1 MIIKEARIDNRLIHG
16 QIVTAWIQE
25 TKVRAILV
33 ADDKA
38 AADSFQQSLLKLAVP
53 QGIQLI
59 IKSLSDAAA
68 LIARDVS
75 NVGVLLI
82 VRSAMDAKVLL
93 DLGVKVEK
101 WTLGNITG
109 RKSEQ
114 ERKCVLKYVFA
125 TQNDADALM
134 AIYQSGIKVVAQSV
148 PSESSY
154 DIIALLRKAGFYSST
169 P

>member
-1 MIIKEARIDNRLIHG
+1 MIIKEARIDDRLIHG

-25 TKVRAILV
+25 TKARAILV

-59 IKSLSDAAA
+59 IKSLPDAAA
-68 LIARDVS
+68 LIARDKS
-75 NVGVLLI
+75 TVGVLLI
-82 VRSAMDAKVLL
+82 VRSAMDAKALL
-93 DLGVKVEK
+93 DLGVKVDK

-125 TQNDADALM
+125 TQNDADALL
-134 AIYQSGIKVVAQSV
+134 AIHEAGTKVVAQSV
-148 PSESSY
+148 PNESSH
-154 DIIALLRKAGFYSST
+154 DIIALLRKAGFYSAA

>member
-1 MIIKEARIDNRLIHG
+1 MIIKEARIDDRLIHG

-25 TKVRAILV
+25 TKAKAILV

-59 IKSLSDAAA
+59 VKSLADSAA
-68 LIARDVS
+68 LIARDKS
-75 NVGVLLI
+75 TVGVLLI
-82 VRSAMDAKVLL
+82 VRTAMDAKALL
-93 DLGVKVEK
+93 ELGVRPEK

-114 ERKCVLKYVFA
+114 ERKSVLKYVFA
-125 TQNDADALM
+125 TQNDADAIM
-134 AIYQSGIKVVAQSV
+134 AIHEAGVKIVAQSV
-148 PSESSY
+148 PNETSY
-154 DIIALLRKAGFYSST
+154 NIIELLRKAGFYNA
-169 P
+169 

>member
-1 MIIKEARIDNRLIHG
+1 MIIKEARIDDRLIHG

-25 TKVRAILV
+25 TKARAILV

-59 IKSLSDAAA
+59 IKSLPDAAA
-68 LIARDVS
+68 LIARDKS
-75 NVGVLLI
+75 TVGVLLI
-82 VRSAMDAKVLL
+82 VRSAMDAKALL

-125 TQNDADALM
+125 TQNDADALL
-134 AIYQSGIKVVAQSV
+134 AIQNAGIKVVAQSV
-148 PSESSY
+148 PNESSY
-154 DIIALLRKAGFYSST
+154 DIIELLRKAGFYSNT

>member
-1 MIIKEARIDNRLIHG
+1 MVIKEARIDDRLIHG

-25 TKVRAILV
+25 TRARAILV

-38 AADSFQQSLLKLAVP
+38 ATDSFQQSLLKLAVP

-59 IKSLSDAAA
+59 IKSLSDAAT
-68 LIARDVS
+68 LITRDAS
-75 NVGVLLI
+75 TVGVLLI
-82 VRSAMDAKVLL
+82 VRTAQDAKALL
-93 DLGVKVEK
+93 DHGVKVEK

-114 ERKCVLKYVFA
+114 ERKGVLKYVFA

-134 AIYQSGIKVVAQSV
+134 AIHKAGIKVTAQSV
-148 PSESSY
+148 PSESSH
-154 DIIALLRKAGFYSST
+154 DIIDLLTKAGFYNM
-169 P
+169 

>member
-1 MIIKEARIDNRLIHG
+1 MIIKEARIDDRLIHG
-16 QIVTAWIQE
+16 QIETAWIQE
-25 TKVRAILV
+25 TKARAILV

-38 AADSFQQSLLKLAVP
+38 AADSFQQSMLKLAVP

-59 IKSLSDAAA
+59 IKSLPDAAA
-68 LIARDVS
+68 LIARDKS
-75 NVGVLLI
+75 TVGVLLI
-82 VRSAMDAKVLL
+82 VRSAMDAKALL

-134 AIYQSGIKVVAQSV
+134 AIHEAGIKVVAQSV
-148 PSESSY
+148 PNESSH
-154 DIIALLRKAGFYSST
+154 DIIALLRKAGFYQ
-169 P
+169 

>member
-1 MIIKEARIDNRLIHG
+1 MIIKEARIDDRLIHG

-25 TKVRAILV
+25 TKARAILV

-59 IKSLSDAAA
+59 IKSLPDAAA
-68 LIARDVS
+68 LIARDKS
-75 NVGVLLI
+75 TVGVLLI
-82 VRSAMDAKVLL
+82 VRSAMDAKALL
-93 DLGVKVEK
+93 DLGVKVDR

-114 ERKCVLKYVFA
+114 ERKSVLKYVFA
-125 TQNDADALM
+125 TQNDADALL
-134 AIYQSGIKVVAQSV
+134 AIQNAGIKVVAQSV
-148 PSESSY
+148 PNESTY
-154 DIIALLRKAGFYSST
+154 DIISLLRKAGFYGDT

>member
-1 MIIKEARIDNRLIHG
+1 MIIKEARIDDRLIHG

-25 TKVRAILV
+25 TKARAILV

-38 AADSFQQSLLKLAVP
+38 AADPFQQSLLKLAVP

-59 IKSLSDAAA
+59 IKSLKDATA
-68 LIARDVS
+68 LIARDAS
-75 NVGVLLI
+75 TVGVLLI
-82 VRSAMDAKVLL
+82 VRSAMDARALL
-93 DLGVKVEK
+93 ELGFKPEK

-114 ERKCVLKYVFA
+114 QRKSVLKYVFA

-134 AIYQSGIKVVAQSV
+134 ELHNAGIRVVAQSV
-148 PSESSY
+148 PNESSY
-154 DIIALLRKAGFYSST
+154 DIIDLLLKAGFYNDKA
-169 P
+169 